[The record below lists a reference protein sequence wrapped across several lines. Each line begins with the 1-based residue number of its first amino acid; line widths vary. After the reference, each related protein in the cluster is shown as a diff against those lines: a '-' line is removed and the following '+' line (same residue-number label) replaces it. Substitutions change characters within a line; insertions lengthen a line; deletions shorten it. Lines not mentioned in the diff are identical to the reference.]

1 MQTSDSFGCF
11 FVLRLI
17 LFTWK
22 PAVRTV
28 SNFLQSQSNTGAGN
42 IVLLLPEAASGVLSS
57 VVSILVLVL
66 GSPMSNCGQD
76 IDGR

>member
-1 MQTSDSFGCF
+1 M
-11 FVLRLI
+11 I

-28 SNFLQSQSNTGAGN
+28 SNFLQPQSNTGAGN
-42 IVLLLPEAASGVLSS
+42 IVLLLPEAAGGVLSS